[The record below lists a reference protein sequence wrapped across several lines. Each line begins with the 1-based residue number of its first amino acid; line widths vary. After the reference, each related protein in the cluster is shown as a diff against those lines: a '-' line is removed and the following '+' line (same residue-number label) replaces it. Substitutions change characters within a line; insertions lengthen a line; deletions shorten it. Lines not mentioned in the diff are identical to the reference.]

1 MNRQITQT
9 LCLSAAVAF
18 WLLTGCS
25 REEAP
30 PPPAGA
36 ARGEAAVLLV
46 SIAPQEYLV
55 RRLAGPAARVEILVP
70 PGQSPETYEVTP
82 RQMQALATARVFFRI
97 GVPAEDALLPR
108 IQRNHPGLKVVDT
121 REGIALLDMEEAA
134 SRAASEAAG
143 QQAAAATEHGAHD
156 PDPGHGEEAEEEPSH
171 QHHHEGKDPHIWL
184 DPAALQTQ
192 ARLMA
197 RELKALDPARAAEID
212 AALAALLA
220 ELESL
225 DARLAERLRPFA
237 GRSFYVFHPAYGYF
251 AHRYGLR
258 QRAIE
263 REGKSPGARYVDALI
278 EDMRREGVRVIFTQP
293 QFSTRAAPA
302 MAAATGAALAAAA
315 PSGGRCSWRSCA
327 AFIGKAP
334 ARWRRDRNSA
344 RSFRP
349 FLPDSPA
356 DRGRAGRECRVR
368 RQWRRPLPGRRGWR
382 TAAG

>member
-18 WLLTGCS
+18 WLLAGCS

-36 ARGEAAVLLV
+36 ARGEAPILLV
-46 SIAPQEYLV
+46 SITPQEYLV

-121 REGIALLDMEEAA
+121 REGIALLDMEKAA
-134 SRAASEAAG
+134 SRASSEAEG
-143 QQAAAATEHGAHD
+143 QQAAADTEHGAHD
-156 PDPGHGEEAEEEPSH
+156 PDHGEEAEEEPSH
-171 QHHHEGKDPHIWL
+171 HHHEGKDPHIWL
-184 DPAALQTQ
+184 DPVALQTQ

-225 DARLAERLRPFA
+225 DARLAARLRPFA
-237 GRSFYVFHPAYGYF
+237 GRPFYVFHPAYGYF

-293 QFSTRAAPA
+293 QFSTRAAQA
-302 MAAATGAALAAAA
+302 IAAATGAELGILDPLA
-315 PSGGRCSWRSCA
+315 
-327 AFIGKAP
+327 
-334 ARWRRDRNSA
+334 RDPLANLEEMGEKIA
-344 RSFRP
+344 RSF
-349 FLPDSPA
+349 DPA
-356 DRGRAGRECRVR
+356 ASAPEPSR
-368 RQWRRPLPGRRGWR
+368 
-382 TAAG
+382 